1 MLKYWVGLLVL
12 LNAVAMA
19 WQWDAFAP
27 WGLGP
32 QQHQEPERLKQQ
44 LRPEALQPVIL
55 NANEQAAP
63 TEAMPQ
69 QPGTQSSPT
78 SPLGSSAAQGTAL
91 PPSVSPAIPTAPR

>member
-12 LNAVAMA
+12 LNAIALA

-27 WGLGP
+27 WGFSR

-55 NANEQAAP
+55 NSSEQATP
-63 TEAMPQ
+63 PEA
-69 QPGTQSSPT
+69 T
-78 SPLGSSAAQGTAL
+78 
-91 PPSVSPAIPTAPR
+91 PPR